1 MLYGD
6 TGFRPQP
13 RTIRGEQRHMT
24 RPNPKE
30 IKAVADVAGVPVSA
44 EVATRIANSIGP
56 AFEGF
61 AAVAGTLPFD
71 LEPATFILVQMTVS
85 K

>member
-1 MLYGD
+1 
-6 TGFRPQP
+6 
-13 RTIRGEQRHMT
+13 MT
-24 RPNPKE
+24 RPAAKE
-30 IKAVADVAGVPVSA
+30 IKAIAEVAGVPVSA

-71 LEPATFILVQMTVS
+71 LEPATFTVVQAAKVAE
-85 K
+85 KVAK

>member
-1 MLYGD
+1 V
-6 TGFRPQP
+6 
-13 RTIRGEQRHMT
+13 T
-24 RPNPKE
+24 RPTAKQIRAMAE
-30 IKAVADVAGVPVSA
+30 VTGVPVSA
-44 EVATRIANSIGP
+44 EVAERIANSIGP

-71 LEPATFILVQMTVS
+71 LEPATFLYVQAGKSS

>member
-1 MLYGD
+1 
-6 TGFRPQP
+6 
-13 RTIRGEQRHMT
+13 MT
-24 RPNPKE
+24 KPSPKE
-30 IKAVADVAGVPVSA
+30 IKAMADVAGLPVDA
-44 EVATRIANSIGP
+44 EAAARIANSIGP

-71 LEPATFILVQMTVS
+71 LEPATFSVVQAAGVA

>member
-1 MLYGD
+1 
-6 TGFRPQP
+6 
-13 RTIRGEQRHMT
+13 MT
-24 RPNPKE
+24 KPSPKE
-30 IKAVADVAGVPVSA
+30 IKAIADVAGLPVSA
-44 EVATRIANSIGP
+44 DVAARIANSIGP

-71 LEPATFILVQMTVS
+71 LEPASFLVVQAVKVS